1 MDEEDKER
9 IKGIGKALVTRRV
22 SLDPERHRGRPGWME
37 TVRSIASLSQTTIS
51 HVETGARDDYGANTL
66 AALEELYKLHPGT
79 LGPALKG
86 TGQLIS
92 EDGELLYP
100 TSEPLRLPD
109 PDPVEEWA
117 RQLAQDVK
125 KALSRLAPEEAEE
138 AMGAARGQAL
148 LAVDAELYRRGYRK
162 KQE

>member
-9 IKGIGKALVTRRV
+9 IKGIGKTLVTRRV
-22 SLDPERHRGRPGWME
+22 SLNPERHRDRPGWME
-37 TVRSIASLSQTTIS
+37 TVKARTDLSVRVIIDL
-51 HVETGARDDYGANTL
+51 ETGARDSYQPNTL
-66 AALEELYKLHPGT
+66 AALEQVYRLYPKT
-79 LGPALKG
+79 LGAALKG

-125 KALSRLAPEEAEE
+125 KALSRLAPGEAEE
-138 AMGAARGQAL
+138 VMGAARGQAL
-148 LAVDAELYRRGYRK
+148 LAVDAELHRRGYRK